1 MKHIVNRPQAAV
13 DEMLSGY
20 AFTNQEDVTLLPE
33 ARAIVRRD
41 IPDDRVAL
49 ISGGGSGHEPG
60 HMGYVKEGLLTAAV
74 HGPIFVPPTKDQVLE
89 TIRHI
94 DRGQGILVIIKNFT
108 ADLDAFLP
116 AVIQAKTEGIHIAH
130 LIVDDDVSVAND
142 ETFNRRRRGVA
153 GTVLLHRILGK
164 AASEGADLERLRT
177 LGADVLPC
185 MATLGVALTPASI
198 PGQVEPLFTLKEDEL
213 FFGAGIHGE
222 PGYRREPMVS
232 SEQIAIEFV
241 NKLKSRFRW
250 RKGDP
255 FIVLV
260 NGLGGTT
267 LMEQYVLTND
277 LRRLFALEGLDVTW
291 AGTGN
296 SLTSLNMQGVSLTM
310 VKVKDFS
317 WCGYLGL

>member
-1 MKHIVNRPQAAV
+1 
-13 DEMLSGY
+13 MLLGFAY
-20 AFTNQEDVTLLPE
+20 ANSEDVTLLE
-33 ARAIVRRD
+33 HARAIVLRE

-60 HMGYVKEGLLTAAV
+60 HMGYVKRGILTAAV
-74 HGPIFVPPTKDQVLE
+74 HGPIFVPPTKEQVLE
-89 TIRHI
+89 TIRHV

-130 LIVDDDVSVAND
+130 LVVEDDVSVAND
-142 ETFNRRRRGVA
+142 DTFNRRRRGVA
-153 GTVLLHRILGK
+153 GTVLLHRMLGK
-164 AASEGADLERLRT
+164 AAQEGMVLEELRSLGSE
-177 LGADVLPC
+177 VLPH
-185 MATLGVALTPASI
+185 MATLGVALTPADI
-198 PGQVEPLFTLKEDEL
+198 PGQAKLLFTLDEDEL

-250 RKGDP
+250 RKGDA
-255 FIVLV
+255 FIVLL

-267 LMEQYVLTND
+267 LMEQYILTND
-277 LRRLFALEGLDVTW
+277 IRRLFDLEGLDVRW
-291 AGTGN
+291 AKTGN
-296 SLTSLNMQGVSLTM
+296 CLTSLNMQGVSLTM
-310 VKVKDFS
+310 IKVMNPS
-317 WCGYLGL
+317 WLMHIRL